1 MSRSSRAT
9 ELANT
14 APKTKVSQWVLRVTS
29 HHRTSLPANAVHL
42 KRREVFLSTWL
53 VTVCVSVP
61 DLLACPAHVA
71 VPRGVND
78 TRAPCNPTVGP
89 ARPGSH
95 SKVMQQSACPS
106 SRGRAQL
113 LYVVHAIWRIWHAL
127 WLSRIAA
134 CGFNGGLSSSSES
147 RAPQPARQTAAG
159 ANASQ
164 PAAEPAAEP
173 VCVENKV
180 ARASACRL
188 EGLLSARSRLGLP
201 FASAS
206 LGQPAG

>member
-1 MSRSSRAT
+1 M
-9 ELANT
+9 
-14 APKTKVSQWVLRVTS
+14 
-29 HHRTSLPANAVHL
+29 
-42 KRREVFLSTWL
+42 FLSTWL

-61 DLLACPAHVA
+61 DLLD
-71 VPRGVND
+71 R
-78 TRAPCNPTVGP
+78 PTVGP

-95 SKVMQQSACPS
+95 SKVMQRSACPS

-113 LYVVHAIWRIWHAL
+113 LYVVHATWRIWHVL

-173 VCVENKV
+173 ASEPAAEPVCVENKV

>member
-1 MSRSSRAT
+1 MARAARHFFARAQREAERQNLPTRRSSGKK
-9 ELANT
+9 N
-14 APKTKVSQWVLRVTS
+14 KVSQWVHRVTS

-61 DLLACPAHVA
+61 DLLD
-71 VPRGVND
+71 R
-78 TRAPCNPTVGP
+78 PTVGP

-106 SRGRAQL
+106 PRGRAQL
-113 LYVVHAIWRIWHAL
+113 LYVVHATWRIWHVL

-134 CGFNGGLSSSSES
+134 CGFNGGSSSSSES

-164 PAAEPAAEP
+164 PAAEP

-180 ARASACRL
+180 VRASACRL

-201 FASAS
+201 QSTGRLS
-206 LGQPAG
+206 QLWPAHAESIQA

>member
-61 DLLACPAHVA
+61 DLLD
-71 VPRGVND
+71 R
-78 TRAPCNPTVGP
+78 PTVGP

-95 SKVMQQSACPS
+95 SKVMQRSACPS

-113 LYVVHAIWRIWHAL
+113 LYVVHATWRMWHVL

-134 CGFNGGLSSSSES
+134 CGFNGGVSSSSES

-164 PAAEPAAEP
+164 PAAKPAVEP

>member
-61 DLLACPAHVA
+61 DLLD
-71 VPRGVND
+71 R
-78 TRAPCNPTVGP
+78 PTVGP

-113 LYVVHAIWRIWHAL
+113 LYVVHATWRMWHVL

-134 CGFNGGLSSSSES
+134 CGFNGGVSSSSES

-164 PAAEPAAEP
+164 PAAEPAVEP

-180 ARASACRL
+180 ARSSACRL

>member
-1 MSRSSRAT
+1 MRLRPGTSVTFARTRSWRAT

-14 APKTKVSQWVLRVTS
+14 ARARPKTKVSHWVLRVTS
-29 HHRTSLPANAVHL
+29 HHRTSLPANTVHL

-61 DLLACPAHVA
+61 GP
-71 VPRGVND
+71 
-78 TRAPCNPTVGP
+78 VGP

-106 SRGRAQL
+106 SRGWAQL
-113 LYVVHAIWRIWHAL
+113 LYVVHATWRIWHVL

-188 EGLLSARSRLGLP
+188 EGLS
-201 FASAS
+201 
-206 LGQPAG
+206 